1 MIILHGGNHLVA
13 CEGLEQRLRS
23 TRAASGG
30 NGLYGH
36 HDCRRQSFRGSGN
49 LHMKLDGLVE
59 VQWERARF
67 RVCNP
72 AGGED

>member
-1 MIILHGGNHLVA
+1 MIILHGDNRYVGR
-13 CEGLEQRLRS
+13 EGLEQRLRP

-36 HDCRRQSFRGSGN
+36 HDCRRQSFRGSGG
-49 LHMKLDGLVE
+49 LHIKPDGLVA

-67 RVCNP
+67 HVCNP
-72 AGGED
+72 AGG